1 MTTSWRLIVIVLVG
15 AIVAAGSFAVYML
28 LGLNDEDVPAQLGS
42 IENFIPAREVKPA
55 PLVTFLD
62 EDGAKLTLEK
72 FRGRVVVLNLWAT
85 WCTPCIAEMPM
96 LDRLQH
102 QLENLGVV
110 VVALSLDRGGPE
122 AVREFY
128 DEHGIEHLAVYVD
141 PTMRAQGDLNTIGL
155 PTTILIDRD
164 GNDRGRIVGPAEW
177 DDAAAVD
184 LVLKMR
190 APPE

>member
-1 MTTSWRLIVIVLVG
+1 MTTNWRWVVIVLVG

-28 LGLNDEDVPAQLGS
+28 FGLNDEEVPTHLGG
-42 IENFIPAREVKPA
+42 IENFIAAREVKPA
-55 PLVTFLD
+55 PLITFLD

-102 QLENLGVV
+102 QLEDLGVV

-141 PTMRAQGDLNTIGL
+141 PTMRAQADFNTVGL
-155 PTTILIDRD
+155 PTTILIDRE
-164 GNDRGRIVGPAEW
+164 GNDRGRIVGPAQW

>member
-1 MTTSWRLIVIVLVG
+1 MTTSWRLVVIVLVG

-28 LGLNDEDVPAQLGS
+28 LGLNDEEAPAQLGS

-110 VVALSLDRGGPE
+110 VVALSLDRGGPDV
-122 AVREFY
+122 VREFY
-128 DEHGIEHLAVYVD
+128 DEHGIEHLKVYVD

-184 LVLKMR
+184 LVLSMR

>member
-1 MTTSWRLIVIVLVG
+1 
-15 AIVAAGSFAVYML
+15 
-28 LGLNDEDVPAQLGS
+28 
-42 IENFIPAREVKPA
+42 VKPA

-62 EDGAKLTLEK
+62 EDGAKQTLEK

-102 QLENLGVV
+102 QLEDVGVV

-141 PTMRAQGDLNTIGL
+141 PTMRAQGDLNAIGL
-155 PTTILIDRD
+155 PTTILIDRE

-184 LVLKMR
+184 LVLRMR

>member
-1 MTTSWRLIVIVLVG
+1 
-15 AIVAAGSFAVYML
+15 
-28 LGLNDEDVPAQLGS
+28 
-42 IENFIPAREVKPA
+42 
-55 PLVTFLD
+55 
-62 EDGAKLTLEK
+62 
-72 FRGRVVVLNLWAT
+72 
-85 WCTPCIAEMPM
+85 MPM

>member
-128 DEHGIEHLAVYVD
+128 DEHGIEHLAVYVE

-184 LVLKMR
+184 LVLSMR

>member
-1 MTTSWRLIVIVLVG
+1 MTTSWRLIVIILVG

-184 LVLKMR
+184 LVLSMR